1 MPPVQLAR
9 SAYDR
14 RSASTPELTLVN
26 MLVESDPTSSEGVVL
41 IQRPGLVNFAT
52 AGDDRIR
59 AVEPDRGVL
68 DGASYFVVGGSV
80 LSKVTAAGVVT
91 TIFTGI
97 TGNSYT
103 TIATSTNR
111 AVLAHGGPA
120 VSTDG
125 ATGVLITAPD
135 PAFPNFGSSAF
146 LAGYFLL
153 ASANSQRIYFMTNG
167 ATAPGALDYFSA
179 EQRAD
184 NLQIIITVGNEL
196 WAFGRQIVEVFTPT
210 GDADAPF
217 TPQPGRSME
226 CGCIS
231 RLAVTVIDN
240 APSWVGADLVVYR
253 AGGNGPTR
261 ISTHGIEERLRKAYD
276 DGQSLAINL
285 WSYILDGHATLV
297 MTAGQHGT
305 FTYDFATQKWAE
317 ARTNG
322 SYRWRVWQG
331 AQNGSQV
338 IAGDVQTNQLYR
350 LDTSVNTDSGA
361 AFYREVTGLYEVTNP
376 EPCSSLYLKVNPGET
391 AVAGADLQVTFS
403 DDQGRTFSAPINVPL
418 GEPGDYDR
426 EVIARRLGQMRQPG
440 RVFKIACSDDA
451 RLRISSASV
460 NEAVAQ

>member
-26 MLVESDPTSSEGVVL
+26 LMMEADPTSSGGTVL
-41 IQRPGLVNFAT
+41 IQRPGLVPFA
-52 AGDDRIR
+52 AVGDDRIR
-59 AVEPDRGVL
+59 GIVPDGGVL
-68 DGASYFVVGGSV
+68 DSSSYFVVGGSV
-80 LSKVTAAGVVT
+80 LAKVDKLGAVT
-91 TIFTGI
+91 TIFTGV
-97 TGNSYT
+97 TGNSFA

-111 AVLAHGGPA
+111 AVIAHGGPA

-135 PAFPNFGSSAF
+135 PVFPNFGSSAF
-146 LAGYFLL
+146 LAGFFLL

-167 ATAPGALDYFSA
+167 ATAPDALDYFSA
-179 EQRAD
+179 EQKAD
-184 NLQIIITVGNEL
+184 NLLLIITVGNEL

-217 TPQPGRSME
+217 TPQPGRAME

-231 RLAVTVIDN
+231 RLAVAVIDT

-253 AGGNGPTR
+253 AAGNGPTR
-261 ISTHGIEERLRKAYD
+261 ISTHGIEERLRRAYD
-276 DGQSLAINL
+276 DNQSLAINL
-285 WSYILDGHATLV
+285 WAYTLDGHAVLV
-297 MTAGQHGT
+297 LTCGQHGT
-305 FTYDFATQKWAE
+305 FTFDFATQKWAE

-331 AQNGSQV
+331 AQNGSQI

-350 LDTSVNTDSGA
+350 LDTSVNTDSGTP
-361 AFYREVTGLYEVTNP
+361 FYREVTGLYEVGNP

-391 AVAGADLQVTFS
+391 AAPGADLQVSWS
-403 DDQGRTFSAPINVPL
+403 DNQGRTFSDPVSVPL

-426 EVIARRLGQMRQPG
+426 EVIIRRLGQMRQPG
-440 RVFKIACSDDA
+440 RVFKFACSDDA

-460 NEAVAQ
+460 NDTASQ